1 MIKIQGATDLKGYS
15 IPSVANKCVRF
26 LNDII
31 EEVKE
36 EIEGTQCTF
45 TAFVI
50 EAVRSAL
57 ESLKEYYKQEDL
69 VYFEWLCP

>member
-15 IPSVANKCVRF
+15 IPSVANKCIRF
-26 LNDII
+26 PNDII

-36 EIEGTQCTF
+36 EIKGKQYRF

-50 EAVRSAL
+50 
-57 ESLKEYYKQEDL
+57 
-69 VYFEWLCP
+69 